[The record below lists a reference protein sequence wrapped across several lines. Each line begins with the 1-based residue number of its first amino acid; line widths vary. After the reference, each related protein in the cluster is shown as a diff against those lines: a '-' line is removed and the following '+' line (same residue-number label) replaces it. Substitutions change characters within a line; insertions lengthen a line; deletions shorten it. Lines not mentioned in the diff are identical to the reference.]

1 MNAKEGV
8 KIYTTQS
15 AFLRVLLKKHNIS
28 TYKTDFSS
36 AGSWG
41 LEEDFG
47 LQLTGQLK
55 NKNKNKNKNK
65 KNYVKHSALGLQKI
79 NHLQL

>member
-55 NKNKNKNKNK
+55 NKNKNKNK
-65 KNYVKHSALGLQKI
+65 KNYVKHSALGLPKI